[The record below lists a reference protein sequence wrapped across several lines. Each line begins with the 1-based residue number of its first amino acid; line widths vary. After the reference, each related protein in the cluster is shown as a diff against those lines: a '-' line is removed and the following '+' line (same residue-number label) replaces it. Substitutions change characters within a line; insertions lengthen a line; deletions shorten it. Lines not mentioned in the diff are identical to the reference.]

1 MCSVVERWVCVM
13 LEVSGLNLNLYKCAF
28 FLEKLYLIV
37 EELVGRDIY
46 FLCYFDFFSNFY
58 FLEID
63 F

>member
-1 MCSVVERWVCVM
+1 MRDAGGQWFEPQFIQVCI
-13 LEVSGLNLNLYKCAF
+13 F